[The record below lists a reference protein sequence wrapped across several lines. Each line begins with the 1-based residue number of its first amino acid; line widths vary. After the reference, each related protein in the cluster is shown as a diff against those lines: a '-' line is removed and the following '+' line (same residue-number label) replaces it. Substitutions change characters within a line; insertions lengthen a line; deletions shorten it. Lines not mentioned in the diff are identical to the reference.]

1 MPRKYVK
8 KTNPKYARDVLIA
21 AMEAVSTGTSI
32 YAASRQFGVPESTIR
47 NRIKRKTPVTRVG
60 AGRSRFLPSDIEKDL
75 ADNVILLSSVHN
87 PLTRG
92 EILNTVHEYCKLKKI
107 TNPFSKKADA
117 LPGEEFLRGFFK
129 RHPNLVSRK
138 AEALQAARVNCSTK
152 ENYSIFFGLLE
163 RKIKELNISSPE
175 QIINLDETG
184 YDTSLATTVIARKG
198 TKCVSQKQPGS
209 GKDTFTVVET
219 VTANGHIF
227 PPVIIY
233 NKKNLYNSW
242 CLGGPEGTGYLVSK
256 NGWQDK
262 STFLKYFEE
271 FIKWTTDWKK
281 PILLLFDGHG
291 SHIQYAVSSLALQ
304 NDIHILTLP
313 AHSSQTLQPLD
324 VAVFGPA
331 KKVWMK
337 IKRNYFKKSNTNITK
352 EVFPSL
358 MKELRDE
365 GGFPKE
371 NIIAGFRAAGIWP
384 LNPRKVLD
392 SMQEQDVLI
401 DLHVT
406 ADEPSNQPINNNMI
420 DNEPRNK
427 PTTDQTDNEL
437 QNKPTTS
444 RIDTELQIRP
454 TTSTT
459 LNVEHNENSSLDT
472 STLTTATT
480 QGKLGEHCISTF
492 RDVLLKTVTPKSRS
506 MNNKK
511 VRMTFNNKVLTEA
524 DVLDQM
530 KEKENEILAKKNK
543 RIKKPQNS
551 TNDLSVTNKR
561 AKKTMKKVESSSESE
576 EISLHDSSDDISL
589 FSDEDQEETREENT
603 NLGDLEL
610 GGYVVAE
617 YENRWYVANIL
628 DIKNKNKI
636 LKLKYMEPKG
646 PNNFVWPSKNDIF
659 DTPISDILTTVR
671 TPVSVSKRFLGLTTE
686 DYQKVQKLWALR
698 RK

>member
-1 MPRKYVK
+1 MNMTFVEENQLKVSVNPLTKGTLLFCVNQTGNRNSCKMDMPRKYIK
-8 KTNPKYARDVLIA
+8 KTDPKYARDVLIA
-21 AMEAVSTGTSI
+21 AMEAVNTGTSI
-32 YAASRQFGVPESTIR
+32 YAASKQFGVPESTIR
-47 NRIKRKTPVTRVG
+47 NRVKRKTPVTRVG
-60 AGRSRFLPSDIEKDL
+60 AGRSSFLPSAIEQDL

-92 EILNTVHEYCKLKKI
+92 EILNTVHEYCKVKQI
-107 TNPFSKKADA
+107 RNPFSKKADA

-138 AEALQAARVNCSTK
+138 AEALQVARVNCSTK
-152 ENYSIFFGLLE
+152 ENYSIFFRLLE

-198 TKCVSQKQPGS
+198 AKCVSQKQPGS

-219 VTANGHIF
+219 ITANGHIF
-227 PPVIIY
+227 PP
-233 NKKNLYNSW
+233 
-242 CLGGPEGTGYLVSK
+242 GGPEGTGYLVSK

-304 NDIHILTLP
+304 NDIHILILP

-392 SMQEQDVLI
+392 SMQDQDVPI
-401 DLHVT
+401 ELHVT
-406 ADEPSNQPINNNMI
+406 ADEPSNQSINNNMV

-427 PTTDQTDNEL
+427 PTTAQTDNEL

-454 TTSTT
+454 TTSTI
-459 LNVEHNENSSLDT
+459 LNVEHNNETSSLDT

-480 QGKLGEHCISTF
+480 QGKLGEHSIVTF

-511 VRMTFNNKVLTEA
+511 VRMTFNNKVLTEV
-524 DVLDQM
+524 DV
-530 KEKENEILAKKNK
+530 
-543 RIKKPQNS
+543 IKKPQNS

-561 AKKTMKKVESSSESE
+561 AKKTIKNVESSSESE

-589 FSDEDQEETREENT
+589 FSDEDQDETLEENT

-659 DTPISDILTTVR
+659 DTSISDILTTVR
-671 TPVSVSKRFLGLTTE
+671 TPVSVSKGS
-686 DYQKVQKLWALR
+686 WA
-698 RK
+698 